1 MWLNDSF
8 SWLQAEFEQESR
20 NVTTPDT
27 LMDLVRNVFPP
38 NLIQATMQQY
48 RYAAVI
54 NDKKKRQKQ
63 QKSTKTIKTNK
74 TTKTTKNDNKTT
86 TENFLYNMHHILH
99 ETLLMTLPV
108 NSSFVE
114 QGIAPIF
121 HAEAST
127 VFSLAG

>member
-1 MWLNDSF
+1 MWTNDSF

-54 NDKKKRQKQ
+54 NDKKT
-63 QKSTKTIKTNK
+63 TKTTKIYKNNKTNK
-74 TTKTTKNDNKTT
+74 TTKTTKTTQNDNKTT
-86 TENFLYNMHHILH
+86 TENFLYNMHIGNWFNHISLFPSIWLQVYANAKKYSLMEH
-99 ETLLMTLPV
+99 LLS
-108 NSSFVE
+108 N
-114 QGIAPIF
+114 I
-121 HAEAST
+121 
-127 VFSLAG
+127 

>member
-1 MWLNDSF
+1 MWTNDSF

-54 NDKKKRQKQ
+54 NDKKRQKQ
-63 QKSTKTIKTNK
+63 QKSTKTIKTTKQQKQQNNK
-74 TTKTTKNDNKTT
+74 NNKKW
-86 TENFLYNMHHILH
+86 
-99 ETLLMTLPV
+99 
-108 NSSFVE
+108 
-114 QGIAPIF
+114 Q
-121 HAEAST
+121 
-127 VFSLAG
+127 

>member
-1 MWLNDSF
+1 MWTNDSF

-54 NDKKKRQKQ
+54 NDKKT
-63 QKSTKTIKTNK
+63 TKTTKIYKNNK
-74 TTKTTKNDNKTT
+74 NDKKTKTTKNDIKTT

>member
-1 MWLNDSF
+1 MWTNDSF

-63 QKSTKTIKTNK
+63 QKSTKTIKTTKQQKQQKQQKMTIKQQQK
-74 TTKTTKNDNKTT
+74 TFYTICTTFSTK
-86 TENFLYNMHHILH
+86 HC
-99 ETLLMTLPV
+99 
-108 NSSFVE
+108 
-114 QGIAPIF
+114 
-121 HAEAST
+121 
-127 VFSLAG
+127 